1 MNVVGVLGTD
11 RSIHCDKKKEQI
23 HRHVEFLLCKSCL
36 WCVSCIDSQQK
47 HMTRCPSCNDSRL
60 NYLPIADN
68 EIYDLDMRRRS
79 RILTEAVEE
88 SET

>member
-1 MNVVGVLGTD
+1 
-11 RSIHCDKKKEQI
+11 
-23 HRHVEFLLCKSCL
+23 
-36 WCVSCIDSQQK
+36 
-47 HMTRCPSCNDSRL
+47 MTRCPSCTDSRL